1 MKILTFGSCNNPIVV
16 GSRKRAER
24 AAAMQETRKTDRY
37 LTLRTGKISF
47 PGAPN
52 GMDCAVLNVS
62 RTGAC
67 LLVPANAAVPDQFDL
82 TIDHER
88 AVRSCRRVWHDGSRI
103 GLEFLAVPTPK
114 KV

>member
-1 MKILTFGSCNNPIVV
+1 
-16 GSRKRAER
+16 
-24 AAAMQETRKTDRY
+24 MQETRKTDRY

-67 LLVPANAAVPDQFDL
+67 LLVPLNAAVPEQFDL
-82 TIDHER
+82 TIDNER

-103 GLEFLAVPTPK
+103 GLEFLAAPAPK
-114 KV
+114 ER